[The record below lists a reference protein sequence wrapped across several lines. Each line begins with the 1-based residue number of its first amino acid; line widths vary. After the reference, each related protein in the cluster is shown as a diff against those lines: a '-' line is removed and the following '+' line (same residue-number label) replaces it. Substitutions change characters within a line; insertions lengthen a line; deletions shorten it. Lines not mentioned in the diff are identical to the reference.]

1 MLQVIEYI
9 QFLQEKV
16 NRYESSYNVWNQE
29 PTKMMHWVS
38 SNLYSYIG
46 LKCFVGKQADM
57 SGLASPKHVLGIN
70 F

>member
-38 SNLYSYIG
+38 SNLYS
-46 LKCFVGKQADM
+46 
-57 SGLASPKHVLGIN
+57 
-70 F
+70 